1 MADEMV
7 RYEDRDGA
15 QIVLTPND
23 VAMYCASGNAQLT
36 QRDVVNFMATCK
48 ALGANPYLGDV
59 YLVKYSSG
67 ENAQI
72 MAGKNYYTRVAV
84 SIPTYDGM
92 DAGIVCVTQQG
103 ELVYRR
109 GSLAMPG
116 DNCIGGWA
124 EVHDSRWS
132 HPVRAEVAMDE
143 YNSHR
148 SLWKSKPL
156 TMIRKVALVQALR
169 EAYPDRFAGT
179 YDASE
184 MGKAGEVSPPQPA
197 EVQAEVEQPL
207 QPQQPAK
214 PTPTPK
220 EKARMAEVEQPQQP
234 QQPAKPTPEEKAR
247 MAEVAEV
254 AASTGIDLKAAKQY
268 IWGLYQT
275 NGMAS
280 VETWAA
286 QIAPQPAPGSAQWA
300 AQTIEASDPGARA
313 VAVGNTVLIADAPEP
328 AYEQAVEPD
337 LYDTDASF

>member
-1 MADEMV
+1 MAEEMV

-15 QIVLTPND
+15 QIVLTPQD
-23 VAMYCASGNAQLT
+23 VAMYCASGSVQLT

-59 YLVKYSSG
+59 CLVKYSSS

-103 ELVYRR
+103 ELVYRK

-124 EVHDSRWS
+124 EVHDNRWS

-179 YDASE
+179 YDAAE
-184 MGKAGEVSPPQPA
+184 MGTTGEIPAPQQ
-197 EVQAEVEQPL
+197 VQAEVQT
-207 QPQQPAK
+207 PQK
-214 PTPTPK
+214 EGPTDA
-220 EKARMAEVEQPQQP
+220 EKARMRDVVG
-234 QQPAKPTPEEKAR
+234 
-247 MAEVAEV
+247 MAVSV
-254 AASTGIDLKAAKQY
+254 GIDREEARKY
-268 IWGLYQT
+268 VWSLYSA

-280 VETWAA
+280 VDGWART
-286 QIAPQPAPGSAQWA
+286 IEPAP
-300 AQTIEASDPGARA
+300 
-313 VAVGNTVLIADAPEP
+313 P
-328 AYEQAVEPD
+328 AMPTEDEVIEPD
-337 LYDTDASF
+337 LYEEAVDF

>member
-7 RYEDRDGA
+7 RYEDRDGV

-184 MGKAGEVSPPQPA
+184 MGKAGEVNPPQPT
-197 EVQAEVEQPL
+197 EVQP
-207 QPQQPAK
+207 
-214 PTPTPK
+214 
-220 EKARMAEVEQPQQP
+220 EVEQPQQP
-234 QQPAKPTPEEKAR
+234 EKPRPTADENRR
-247 MAEVAEV
+247 MGEVADI
-254 AASTGIDLKAAKQY
+254 AASVGIDRNEARKY
-268 IWGLYQT
+268 IWGLYQA
-275 NGMAS
+275 NGMTS
-280 VETWAA
+280 VEGWANT
-286 QIAPQPAPGSAQWA
+286 IAPQP
-300 AQTIEASDPGARA
+300 E
-313 VAVGNTVLIADAPEP
+313 PEP
-328 AYEQAVEPD
+328 EPEPD
-337 LYDTDASF
+337 ASYEVAEPELYGEDIDF

>member
-1 MADEMV
+1 MAEELV

-15 QIVLTPND
+15 QIVLTPQD

-59 YLVKYSSG
+59 YLVKYSAG

-92 DAGIVCVTQQG
+92 AAGIVCVTQAG
-103 ELVYRR
+103 EVVYRS

-116 DNCIGGWA
+116 DTCIGGWC
-124 EVHDSRWS
+124 EVHDKRWT

-143 YNSHR
+143 YNAHR

-184 MGKAGEVSPPQPA
+184 MGAKGEAQPPQERP
-197 EVQAEVEQPL
+197 VQADVQPVSQGPTQAERDRMSEVRGMAVSVGIDAKQAGDYIWNSLYKTGGMDAVEEWASSLAAQDEPEYEQPDPD
-207 QPQQPAK
+207 QG
-214 PTPTPK
+214 
-220 EKARMAEVEQPQQP
+220 E
-234 QQPAKPTPEEKAR
+234 
-247 MAEVAEV
+247 
-254 AASTGIDLKAAKQY
+254 
-268 IWGLYQT
+268 
-275 NGMAS
+275 
-280 VETWAA
+280 
-286 QIAPQPAPGSAQWA
+286 
-300 AQTIEASDPGARA
+300 IE
-313 VAVGNTVLIADAPEP
+313 
-328 AYEQAVEPD
+328 
-337 LYDTDASF
+337 F